1 MYRIVVNF
9 GNHRLERSLKILILG
24 SKGQIG
30 SFLES
35 FLRSRGFEVIGIDL
49 VNGDLEDLRYMNAR
63 VLDSYLRNVD
73 FVFFLAYDVG
83 GSSYLQDRQGS
94 FSFISNNS
102 LIMNNCFSSLQ
113 RIGTP
118 FIFASSQ
125 MSNMTFSNYGV
136 LKAIGERYT
145 QALGGIT
152 VKFWNVYGY
161 ETDREKFH
169 VISDFVRMAIENSEI
184 RMKTTGEESRDFLF
198 ARDCCEGLYELMM
211 RYPTINKRQTYDL
224 ASGVWTT
231 IHEVAEIIALRLN
244 VPVIRGGAK
253 DSLQQLVRNEPRL
266 NQLEFWSAKT
276 KLKDG
281 VSEIIQMFEART

>member
-49 VNGDLEDLRYMNAR
+49 VNGELEDLRYMNAS

-169 VISDFVRMAIENSEI
+169 VISDFVRMAIENLEI

>member
-49 VNGDLEDLRYMNAR
+49 VNGELEDLRYMNAS

-184 RMKTTGEESRDFLF
+184 RIKTTGEESRDFLF

>member
-1 MYRIVVNF
+1 
-9 GNHRLERSLKILILG
+9 LKILILG

-49 VNGDLEDLRYMNAR
+49 VNGELEDLRYMNAS

-73 FVFFLAYDVG
+73 FVFFVAYDVG
-83 GSSYLQDRQGS
+83 GSSYLQDRQES

-211 RYPTINKRQTYDL
+211 RYPTINKGQTYDL

-281 VSEIIQMFEART
+281 VSEIIQMFEAST

>member
-9 GNHRLERSLKILILG
+9 ENHRLERSLKILILG

-49 VNGDLEDLRYMNAR
+49 VNGELEDLRYMNAS

>member
-1 MYRIVVNF
+1 
-9 GNHRLERSLKILILG
+9 LKILILG
-24 SKGQIG
+24 SKGQLG

-35 FLRSRGFEVIGIDL
+35 FLRSRGFEVVGIDL
-49 VNGDLEDLRYMNAR
+49 VNGELEDLRYMNAS

>member
-1 MYRIVVNF
+1 MYRIVINF

-49 VNGDLEDLRYMNAR
+49 VNGELEDLRYMNAS

-83 GSSYLQDRQGS
+83 GSSYLQDRQES

-211 RYPTINKRQTYDL
+211 RYPTT
-224 ASGVWTT
+224 S
-231 IHEVAEIIALRLN
+231 
-244 VPVIRGGAK
+244 
-253 DSLQQLVRNEPRL
+253 S
-266 NQLEFWSAKT
+266 
-276 KLKDG
+276 
-281 VSEIIQMFEART
+281 

>member
-1 MYRIVVNF
+1 M
-9 GNHRLERSLKILILG
+9 KILILG

-49 VNGDLEDLRYMNAR
+49 VNGELEDLRYMNAS

-211 RYPTINKRQTYDL
+211 RYPTINKGQTYDL

-276 KLKDG
+276 KLKDC
-281 VSEIIQMFEART
+281 VSEIIQMFEAST

>member
-1 MYRIVVNF
+1 M
-9 GNHRLERSLKILILG
+9 KILILG
-24 SKGQIG
+24 SKGQLG

-35 FLRSRGFEVIGIDL
+35 FLRSRGFEVVGIDL
-49 VNGDLEDLRYMNAR
+49 VNGELEDLRYMNAS